1 MALMTPLANPKVWLR
16 WASKSCKMPFRHR
29 STFFIFFFILH
40 LNFNSQALFDIG
52 RSSKTMQISESAEK
66 AGASTSGPVGY
77 WFPPSHESR
86 VPSMLEGYKKSLHE
100 ENNPPPISFL
110 NLFRKTSKDKLAEHT
125 IEIYPLRKSNKF
137 FIDQMNP
144 KTMRCN
150 FHPSMIQL
158 GFQNIWEKPQVLGVE
173 VKEWLEVLAHL
184 LMNDPLGD
192 AIVQDKLVST
202 LYGLSS
208 LQLRYHTNP
217 DILPH
222 IDAVWD
228 LVYKRI
234 QDGRRFTLP
243 MSMDLPWYKEILNP
257 TKGFSEQMG
266 KPNRLIELTNGD
278 KEIVDAL
285 SVDFQTSSRALKKFQ
300 KSFHSY
306 SAYKRVAVLAAFYN
320 CLKMYPDGHTTT
332 ILNDIQPT
340 EHSILLNHEIELI
353 RFILSHSGR
362 RKKNLVHNPGA

>member
-1 MALMTPLANPKVWLR
+1 MIKYYRERKGNQESPSSTDRSNQNR
-16 WASKSCKMPFRHR
+16 HQFSPFKL
-29 STFFIFFFILH
+29 IFFLT
-40 LNFNSQALFDIG
+40 FD
-52 RSSKTMQISESAEK
+52 
-66 AGASTSGPVGY
+66 P
-77 WFPPSHESR
+77 
-86 VPSMLEGYKKSLHE
+86 
-100 ENNPPPISFL
+100 
-110 NLFRKTSKDKLAEHT
+110 DT

-228 LVYKRI
+228 LVHKRI
-234 QDGRRFTLP
+234 QDGRKFTLP
-243 MSMDLPWYKEILNP
+243 MSMDLPWYK
-257 TKGFSEQMG
+257 GS
-266 KPNRLIELTNGD
+266 
-278 KEIVDAL
+278 
-285 SVDFQTSSRALKKFQ
+285 
-300 KSFHSY
+300 
-306 SAYKRVAVLAAFYN
+306 
-320 CLKMYPDGHTTT
+320 
-332 ILNDIQPT
+332 
-340 EHSILLNHEIELI
+340 
-353 RFILSHSGR
+353 
-362 RKKNLVHNPGA
+362 